1 MDYFFPPTKIELA
14 QRQLYEYE
22 LYTKVIQEGR
32 RNPVWFAE
40 EIFGIKL
47 FDSQKLIFMNSWQ
60 ARFVVWLMSRGFGKT
75 SIADIY
81 DATRLVLIPNYK
93 IFVSCNSASQSA
105 DFFKS
110 LEDIFRHVNPTFKSV
125 TDVFLG
131 ELVVT
136 PTNKSGFSHDMT
148 RGNNFT
154 LWNDS
159 SLWTLSTNLEA
170 IRGKRGSVQADES
183 LGMTRERAKVVD
195 FYATTDQDFSL
206 SVEKVNWLE
215 PPAFPLQLMYTSSA
229 GDVDTD
235 LFDKYTLYS
244 KRMIMGDRDY
254 YVADFNINTVLYH
267 STVDGIPT
275 KSHIT
280 EELVR
285 KSFDEDPDKA
295 EQELLNRFRR
305 GGGKNAVISPDTM
318 LACSQ
323 LYRPILHGDG
333 KQKFVFCYDPARA
346 YDNSIL
352 SIWQVIDDEENGL
365 MLKLAN
371 VISMV
376 DQENP
381 KKTPLRMT
389 EQIKIIRRALV
400 DYNGEGAL
408 EYENII
414 CFYIDAGSGGG
425 GVSAVADNLMSDWED
440 ENGVVHKGIIDLK
453 HPQYMTARSKYP
465 DAIGIVKL
473 VEPRAYKKI
482 IYDSLQKMVNAHLM
496 IFPIYDGKDYILIA
510 DPKQKKENKDEEDN
524 VIRIDLTTDEQIALA
539 QAELMKTELAYMER
553 IDTGSGNVSFELV
566 PDKRNK
572 IHDDRAYT
580 AALAGHSLSCMRR
593 SNIVTIENESDF
605 DFESCV
611 TALD

>member
-1 MDYFFPPTKIELA
+1 MDVFFPPTKVELA
-14 QRQLYEYE
+14 QRQLNEFE
-22 LYTKVIQEGR
+22 LYTKIIQEGR
-32 RNPVWFAE
+32 RNPIWFTE
-40 EIFGIKL
+40 EMLGIKL

-75 SIADIY
+75 SIANIY
-81 DATRLVLIPNYK
+81 DATRLMLIPNYK

-105 DFFKS
+105 DFFRS
-110 LEDIFRHVNPTFKSV
+110 LEDIFRHINPTFKSV

-131 ELVVT
+131 ELVVS

-159 SLWTLSTNLEA
+159 ELRTLSTNLEA

-206 SVEKVNWLE
+206 SVEKVQWKQPL
-215 PPAFPLQLMYTSSA
+215 AFPLQLMYTSSA
-229 GDVDTD
+229 GDLDTD
-235 LFDKYTLYS
+235 LYDKYSLYS

-267 STVDGIPT
+267 SSVDGIPT

-280 EELVR
+280 EELVK
-285 KSFDEDPDKA
+285 KSFEEDPEKA
-295 EQELLNRFRR
+295 EQELLNKFRR
-305 GGGKNAVISPDTM
+305 GGGKNAVVSPDTM

-323 LYRPILHGDG
+323 QYRPILRGDN
-333 KQKFVFCYDPARA
+333 KQKFIFCYDPARA

-352 SIWQVIDDEENGL
+352 SIWQVIEDEQYGL

-371 VISMV
+371 TISMV

-381 KKTPLRMT
+381 KKTPLPMT
-389 EQIKIIRRALV
+389 EQISIIRKSLI
-400 DYNGEGAL
+400 DYNGDNAQ
-408 EYENII
+408 EYENILS
-414 CFYIDAGSGGG
+414 FYIDAGAGGG

-440 ENGVVHKGIIDLK
+440 EQGNKHHGIIDPN
-453 HPQYMTARSKYP
+453 HPQYLTARSKYE
-465 DAIGIVKL
+465 DAIPIVKL
-473 VEPRAYKKI
+473 VEPRQYKKI
-482 IYDSLQKMVNAHLM
+482 IYDALQKMMTAHL
-496 IFPIYDGKDYILIA
+496 ITFPRYDGKDYILMV
-510 DPKQKKENKDEEDN
+510 DPTQKKKNADEEDR
-524 VIRIDLTTDEQIALA
+524 VIRIDLDTQEQIALA
-539 QAELMKTELAYMER
+539 QAELMKIEILYMER
-553 IDTGSGNVSFELV
+553 IDSGSGNVMFELI
-566 PDKRNK
+566 PEKRGK
-572 IHDDRAYT
+572 MHDDRAYT
-580 AALAGHSLSCMRR
+580 AALAGYALSCMRR
-593 SNIVTIENESDF
+593 SNIITIEDNSDF
-605 DFESCV
+605 EFVSFV

>member
-1 MDYFFPPTKIELA
+1 MDYFFPPTKVELA
-14 QRQLYEYE
+14 QRQLNEYE
-22 LYTKVIQEGR
+22 LYTKIIQEGR
-32 RNPVWFAE
+32 HNPIWFTE
-40 EIFGIKL
+40 EMLGVKL

-60 ARFVVWLMSRGFGKT
+60 ARYIVWLMSRGFGKT
-75 SIADIY
+75 SIANIY
-81 DATRLVLIPNYK
+81 DATRLMLIPNYK

-105 DFFKS
+105 DFFRS
-110 LEDIFRHVNPTFKSV
+110 LEDIFRHINPTFKSV

-131 ELVVT
+131 ELVVS

-159 SLWTLSTNLEA
+159 ELRTLSTNLEA

-206 SVEKVNWLE
+206 SVDKVQWKQ

-229 GDVDTD
+229 GDLDTD
-235 LFDKYTLYS
+235 LYDKYSMYS

-267 STVDGIPT
+267 SSVDGIPT

-280 EELVR
+280 EELVK
-285 KSFDEDPDKA
+285 KSFEEDPEKA
-295 EQELLNRFRR
+295 EQELLNKFRR
-305 GGGKNAVISPDTM
+305 GGGKNAVVSPDTM

-323 LYRPILHGDG
+323 QYRPILRGDS
-333 KQKFVFCYDPARA
+333 KQKFIFCYDPARA

-352 SIWQVIDDEENGL
+352 SIWQVVEDEQYGL
-365 MLKLAN
+365 TMKLAN

-381 KKTPLRMT
+381 KKTPLRMP
-389 EQIKIIRRALV
+389 EQLEIIRKALV
-400 DYNGEGAL
+400 DYNGDNAQ

-414 CFYIDAGSGGG
+414 SFYIDAGAGGG

-440 ENGVVHKGIIDLK
+440 EAGNKHKGIIDPQ
-453 HPQYMTARSKYP
+453 HPQYLTARSKYE
-465 DAIGIVKL
+465 DAVPIVKL
-473 VEPRAYKKI
+473 VEPRQYKKL
-482 IYDSLQKMVNAHLM
+482 IYDALQKMMGAHLM
-496 IFPIYDGKDYILIA
+496 TFPRYDGKDYILMV
-510 DPKQKKENKDEEDN
+510 DPNQKKKNENEEDR
-524 VIRIDLTTDEQIALA
+524 VIRIDLDTQEQISLA
-539 QAELMKTELAYMER
+539 QAELMKIEILYMER
-553 IDTGSGNVSFELV
+553 IDSGSGNVSFELI
-566 PDKRNK
+566 PEKRNK
-572 IHDDRAYT
+572 MHDDRAYT
-580 AALAGHSLSCMRR
+580 AALAGYALSCMRR
-593 SNIVTIENESDF
+593 SNIITIEDNG
-605 DFESCV
+605 DFEFVSFV
-611 TALD
+611 TAIT